1 MKETISKIELYR
13 GRIALAYLDFCQRH
27 YCGEWAEVVVSENK
41 GVRVYLS
48 QQSIEQC
55 MVALVE
61 QPGYEE
67 FGQKEGDS
75 HISTLYSGML
85 SSMHKLT
92 PLGETVMEEMMV
104 AAVSDALENPGET
117 TLQVVH

>member
-1 MKETISKIELYR
+1 MQNKINLIEKNR
-13 GRIALAYLDFCQRH
+13 QRIALAYLDFCQRH

-55 MVALVE
+55 MTTLIE

-67 FGQKEGDS
+67 FGQKVGDS

-85 SSMHKLT
+85 SSLHKLT
-92 PLGETVMEEMMV
+92 ALGETVMEEIMV
-104 AAVSDALENPGET
+104 AAVSDALANPGET

>member
-1 MKETISKIELYR
+1 MKINLIEKNR
-13 GRIALAYLDFCQRH
+13 QRIALAYLDFCQRH

-55 MVALVE
+55 MTTLIE

-67 FGQKEGDS
+67 FGQKDGDS

-85 SSMHKLT
+85 SSLHKLT
-92 PLGETVMEEMMV
+92 ALGETVMEEMMV
-104 AAVSDALENPGET
+104 AAVSDALANPGET